1 MKNVLR
7 VGLRLLIVVVC
18 AIVGAYLLG
27 TNMGAL
33 LSDIRPS
40 DNPVDKTQVLIHL
53 GLALLG
59 GFLLSVGGVGVSRG
73 YISRGSISRG
83 SITGV
88 PLDLNSRHFAGFVNL
103 LYFRQVADR
112 KPLIDEPPDYPQGMD
127 TTIAN
132 D

>member
-27 TNMGAL
+27 TNIGAL

-40 DNPVDKTQVLIHL
+40 DSPVDKTQVLIHL

-73 YISRGSISRG
+73 YISRGSI
-83 SITGV
+83 TGV
-88 PLDLNSRHFAGFVNL
+88 PLNLNSRHFAGFVNL

>member
-7 VGLRLLIVVVC
+7 ISLRLLFVAVC

-40 DNPVDKTQVLIHL
+40 DSPVDKTQVLIHL

-73 YISRGSISRG
+73 YISRGSI
-83 SITGV
+83 TGV

-112 KPLIDEPPDYPQGMD
+112 KSLIDEPPDYPQGMD

>member
-7 VGLRLLIVVVC
+7 ISLRLLFVAVC

-27 TNMGAL
+27 TNIGAL

-40 DNPVDKTQVLIHL
+40 DSPVDKTQVLIHL

-73 YISRGSISRG
+73 YISRG

>member
-7 VGLRLLIVVVC
+7 ISLRLLFVAVC

-27 TNMGAL
+27 TNIGAL

-40 DNPVDKTQVLIHL
+40 DSPVDKTQVLIHL

-73 YISRGSISRG
+73 YISRGSI
-83 SITGV
+83 TGV

-112 KPLIDEPPDYPQGMD
+112 KSLIDEPPDYPQGMD

>member
-7 VGLRLLIVVVC
+7 ISLRLLFVAVC

-40 DNPVDKTQVLIHL
+40 DSPVDKTQVLIHL

-73 YISRGSISRG
+73 YISRGSI
-83 SITGV
+83 TGV
-88 PLDLNSRHFAGFVNL
+88 PLNLNSRHFAGFVNL

-112 KPLIDEPPDYPQGMD
+112 KSLIDEPPDYPQGMD

>member
-40 DNPVDKTQVLIHL
+40 DNPVDKAQVLIHL

-73 YISRGSISRG
+73 YISRGSI
-83 SITGV
+83 TGV
-88 PLDLNSRHFAGFVNL
+88 PLNLNSRHFAGFVNL

-112 KPLIDEPPDYPQGMD
+112 KSLIDEPPDYPQGMD

>member
-27 TNMGAL
+27 TNIGAL

-40 DNPVDKTQVLIHL
+40 DSPVDKTQVLIHL

-73 YISRGSISRG
+73 YISRGSI
-83 SITGV
+83 TGV

-112 KPLIDEPPDYPQGMD
+112 KSLIDEPPDYPQGMD

>member
-7 VGLRLLIVVVC
+7 ISLRLLFVAVC

-27 TNMGAL
+27 TNIGAL

-40 DNPVDKTQVLIHL
+40 DSPVDKTQVLIHL

-73 YISRGSISRG
+73 YISRGSI
-83 SITGV
+83 TGV
-88 PLDLNSRHFAGFVNL
+88 PLNLNSRHFAGFVNL

-112 KPLIDEPPDYPQGMD
+112 KSLIDEPPDYPQGMD